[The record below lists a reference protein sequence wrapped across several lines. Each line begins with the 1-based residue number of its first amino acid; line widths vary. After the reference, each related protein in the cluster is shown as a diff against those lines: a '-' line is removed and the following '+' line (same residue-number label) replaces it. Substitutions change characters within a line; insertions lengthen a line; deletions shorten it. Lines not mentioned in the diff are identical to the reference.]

1 MGTLVLCGLINIV
14 LNLNML
20 LLSGFYVIDSSPDSC
35 KVFPLKE
42 QQGQVFWEGNSTI
55 EKKKQLY
62 NMSEYCKYGIF
73 HGTNMAPESIAYT
86 STRPKRVNNALLF
99 GSSSSVFLKKSLS
112 VLFSS
117 LHSAVVP
124 CWWYFTC
131 KALGS
136 SNTSKSH
143 SILYMLENLKPV
155 FDTVL

>member
-1 MGTLVLCGLINIV
+1 
-14 LNLNML
+14 
-20 LLSGFYVIDSSPDSC
+20 
-35 KVFPLKE
+35 
-42 QQGQVFWEGNSTI
+42 
-55 EKKKQLY
+55 
-62 NMSEYCKYGIF
+62 MSEYCKCGIF
-73 HGTNMAPESIAYT
+73 HDTNMAPESITYT

-99 GSSSSVFLKKSLS
+99 GSSSSLLLKKSLS

-143 SILYMLENLKPV
+143 LILYMLENVWNQFLTPCCRLLKLCCWNHSFVGSLHFPDLLMSQLNIDIAKY
-155 FDTVL
+155 FLQWRKSTGMPYCYQFFHKT